1 MIQTFE
7 RQQMKKDLKFFLTGR
22 LQSQELYLV
31 FKSYDVV
38 GDIAVIRVPET
49 LEQRSQI
56 VAEAIMQ
63 MHKNV
68 RTVLLQ
74 TSPVSGDFR
83 VRQLEWVAGERKT
96 TTVHKEFGCLFEVD
110 LEKCYFSPR
119 LSFERRRIASLVQPR
134 EVVVNMFA
142 GVGCFSIVMAKYSK
156 VERVFSIDLN
166 PFAFEF
172 MLKNVRVNRVQNKV
186 VPILGDAKKVVRE
199 ELCGVADR
207 ALMPLPEKAY
217 EYLDYALM
225 TLKPNGGWIHY
236 YDFVHA
242 GRGENPVEK
251 VKDKVAAKLNELNVN
266 FEMSFGRVVRATGP
280 FWFQVVVDVCAM
292 F

>member
-1 MIQTFE
+1 
-7 RQQMKKDLKFFLTGR
+7 MKKDLKFFLTGR